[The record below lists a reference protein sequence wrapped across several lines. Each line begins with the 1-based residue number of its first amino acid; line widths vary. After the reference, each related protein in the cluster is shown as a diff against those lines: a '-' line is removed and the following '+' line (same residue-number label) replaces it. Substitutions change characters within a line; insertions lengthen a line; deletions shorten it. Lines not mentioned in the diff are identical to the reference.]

1 MAAQQAPK
9 RSEWTVRLL
18 ASAAIL
24 ALVWSWGGRQQQ
36 RLQFDQAVAAVA
48 AGQDASAAVWEHCR
62 RAIDALHE
70 AAQRG
75 GAVGENAQSAL
86 DAITSEASK

>member
-1 MAAQQAPK
+1 MEAQRRRWNRDWPL
-9 RSEWTVRLL
+9 RLV

-24 ALVWSWGGRQQQ
+24 TLVWSWDGRQQQ
-36 RLQFDQAVAAVA
+36 QLQFDQAVAAVA

-75 GAVGENAQSAL
+75 GVVGENAQSAL